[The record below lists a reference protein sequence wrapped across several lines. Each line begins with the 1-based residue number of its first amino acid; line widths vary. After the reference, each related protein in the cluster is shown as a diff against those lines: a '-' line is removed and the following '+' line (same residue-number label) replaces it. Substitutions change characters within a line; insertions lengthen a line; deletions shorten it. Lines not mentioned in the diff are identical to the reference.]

1 MTKEEYLVNPCAKLS
16 IPYWKYL
23 LLKQPY
29 NIDIFHESDYLQN
42 DLYNYVE
49 KYFRLIHYLEKP
61 LKPHEYIFDIKIDQD
76 MKDLILQIYHS
87 YSNERITV
95 NKDDIER
102 WINHPTY
109 DKSLWIKVVVDGHM
123 IASGIA
129 ECVNNTKEG
138 IIEWVQ
144 VLPEYQRQGYGRM
157 IVDELLYRLSKKAD
171 FVTVSGRLLNDSNPK
186 RLYESCSFKGSDLW
200 YVCYKNKR

>member
-1 MTKEEYLVNPCAKLS
+1 MTKEEYLVNPCANLS

-23 LLKQPY
+23 LLKQPH
-29 NIDIFHESDYLQN
+29 NIDIFHERDYLQN
-42 DLYNYVE
+42 DLYNHVE
-49 KYFRLIHYLEKP
+49 KYFRLIHYLEKS
-61 LKPHEYIFDIKIDQD
+61 LKHHQSISNINIAQD
-76 MKDLILQIYHS
+76 MKDLILQINHS

-109 DKSLWIKVVVDGHM
+109 DQSLWIKVVVDGHM

-129 ECVNNTKEG
+129 EYDKNTKEG

-186 RLYESCSFKGSDLW
+186 RLYESCGFKGSDLW